1 MTQLKIEIVNNN
13 VVLINPSN
21 ETFEIHP
28 LWLRERAK
36 TEDLVDKYNDQR
48 LYDPTQL
55 DHTLKIKSASM
66 NNEHLN
72 IEFTDGVKFEYE
84 VNNLLY
90 EIDKKD
96 PIEKLILWDSDLAKK
111 PSVVY
116 EKNIFEKKDMYDLLQ
131 NFYKYGFVIF
141 KNVPTEDNYIVK
153 FANSIGTI
161 RPTNFG
167 ESFSVKSVPEPN
179 DLAYTSIALTP
190 HTDNPYRKPIPCIQL
205 LHCLENEVKGGLST
219 LVDGF
224 TVAEHLRK
232 KHYELF
238 DILTKTKVRFRFVD
252 KTIILENW
260 GELIELDQNN
270 KVKQVRYST
279 RLDYVP
285 ALSKKELEKFYEAR
299 KLIADLYTSSKFEI
313 KFKLEKG
320 DLLMMD
326 NHRLLHGRTSYNVSE
341 GKRYLKGCYIDH
353 DSTEGKLR
361 HLERKFELKWKK

>member
-1 MTQLKIEIVNNN
+1 MKLDIVKNN
-13 VVLINPSN
+13 VVFVSPSN
-21 ETFEIHP
+21 KNFEIHP
-28 LWLRERAK
+28 LWLRERVK
-36 TEDLVDKYNDQR
+36 TEDLVDKFNDQR
-48 LYDPTQL
+48 LYDPSQL
-55 DHTLKIKSASM
+55 DQNIKIKKASM
-66 NNEHLN
+66 NNGHLN
-72 IEFTDGVKFEYE
+72 IEFTDGIKFEYE

-90 EIDKKD
+90 EIDKKE
-96 PIEKLILWDSDLAKK
+96 PTENIVLWDSSLTKK
-111 PSVVY
+111 PPVVF
-116 EKNIFEKKDMYDLLQ
+116 KKDIFEKQIMYDVLQ

-141 KNVPTEDNYIVK
+141 KNVPVEENYIVN

-167 ESFSVKSVPEPN
+167 ESFSVKSVPQPN

-205 LHCLENEVKGGLST
+205 LHCLENEVKGGFST

-224 TVAEHLRK
+224 SVSEYLRNNYK
-232 KHYELF
+232 DLF
-238 DILTKTKVRFRFVD
+238 KILTKTKVRFRFVD

-260 GELIELDQNN
+260 GELIELDENN

-285 ALSKKELEKFYEAR
+285 ALEKKELEIFYEAR
-299 KLIADLYTSSKFEI
+299 KLIADLYASSKFEI
-313 KFKLEKG
+313 KFRLEKG

-326 NHRLLHGRTSYNVSE
+326 NHRLLHGRTSYDVSE

-361 HLERKFELKWKK
+361 YLERKFGLKWKK

>member
-1 MTQLKIEIVNNN
+1 MKIEIVENN
-13 VVLINPSN
+13 VILVKPSN
-21 ETFEIHP
+21 ENFELHP

-36 TEDLVDKYNDQR
+36 TENLVDKYNDQR
-48 LYDPTQL
+48 LYDPSQL
-55 DHTLKIKSASM
+55 DQNLKIKKASM
-66 NNEHLN
+66 SNGHLN
-72 IEFTDGVKFEYE
+72 IEFTDGVKFDYE

-90 EIDKKD
+90 EIGKKE
-96 PIEKLILWDSDLAKK
+96 PVENIVFWDSNLDKNPTAI
-111 PSVVY
+111 Y
-116 EKNIFEKKDMYDLLQ
+116 EENIFETKKMYDLLQ
-131 NFYKYGFVIF
+131 NFYMYGFVIF
-141 KNVPTEDNYIVK
+141 KKVPTEDNYIVK

-167 ESFSVKSVPEPN
+167 ESFSVKSIPEPN

-224 TVAEHLRK
+224 AVAEHLRK
-232 KHYELF
+232 NYQDIFK
-238 DILTKTKVRFRFVD
+238 ILTKTKVRFRFVD

-260 GELIELDQNN
+260 GELIELDENN
-270 KVKQVRYST
+270 KIKQVRYST

-285 ALSKKELEKFYEAR
+285 ALAKKELKLFYEAR
-299 KLIADLYTSSKFEI
+299 KLISNLYASSKFEI
-313 KFKLEKG
+313 RFKLDKG

-326 NHRLLHGRTSYNVSE
+326 NHRLLHGRTAYDLSE

-361 HLERKFELKWKK
+361 HLERKFGLKWKK

>member
-1 MTQLKIEIVNNN
+1 MKIEVVKNN

-21 ETFEIHP
+21 ENFEIHP

-36 TEDLVDKYNDQR
+36 TEDLVDKHNDQR
-48 LYDPTQL
+48 LYDPSQL
-55 DHTLKIKSASM
+55 NQNLKIKKASM
-66 NNEHLN
+66 NNGHLN
-72 IEFTDGVKFEYE
+72 IEFTDGIKFKYE
-84 VNNLLY
+84 VDNLLY
-90 EIDKKD
+90 EIDKKE
-96 PIEKLILWDSDLAKK
+96 PIKEIVFWDSGLNKK
-111 PSVVY
+111 PIAFY
-116 EKNIFEKKDMYDLLQ
+116 EKDMFESKAMYDLLQ

-141 KNVPTEDNYIVK
+141 RNVPTEDNYIIK

-167 ESFSVKSVPEPN
+167 ESFSVKSVPKPN

-205 LHCLENEVKGGLST
+205 LHCLENEVQGGYST

-224 TVAEHLRK
+224 AVAEYLRK
-232 KHYELF
+232 NNQDLF
-238 DILTKTKVRFRFVD
+238 KTLSETKVRFRFVD

-260 GELIELDQNN
+260 GELIELDENDN
-270 KVKQVRYST
+270 IKQVRYST
-279 RLDYVP
+279 RLDFVP
-285 ALSKKELEKFYEAR
+285 ALNKKELEKFYEAR
-299 KLIADLYTSSKFEI
+299 KLIAELYASAKFEI

-326 NHRLLHGRTSYNVSE
+326 NHRLLHGRTSYDVNE
-341 GKRYLKGCYIDH
+341 GKRYLKGCYIDY

-361 HLERKFELKWKK
+361 HLERKFGLKWKK

>member
-1 MTQLKIEIVNNN
+1 MKIELVKNN
-13 VVLINPSN
+13 VVLINSSN
-21 ETFEIHP
+21 ENFEIHP

-48 LYDPTQL
+48 LYDPSQL
-55 DHTLKIKSASM
+55 DQNLKIKKASM
-66 NNEHLN
+66 NNGHLN

-90 EIDKKD
+90 EINKKE
-96 PIEKLILWDSDLAKK
+96 PITEIVFWDSGLNKK
-111 PSVVY
+111 PIVFY
-116 EKNIFEKKDMYDLLQ
+116 EKDMFESKVMYDLLQ

-141 KNVPTEDNYIVK
+141 KNVPTEDNYIIK

-167 ESFSVKSVPEPN
+167 ESFSVKSVPKPN

-224 TVAEHLRK
+224 AVAEYLK
-232 KHYELF
+232 KNHQKIF
-238 DILTKTKVRFRFVD
+238 KILTKTKVRFRFVD
-252 KTIILENW
+252 ETIILENW
-260 GELIELDQNN
+260 GELIELDENS

-285 ALSKKELEKFYEAR
+285 ALEKNELKLFYEAR
-299 KLIADLYTSSKFEI
+299 KLIADLYASSKFEI
-313 KFKLEKG
+313 KFKLDKG

-326 NHRLLHGRTSYNVSE
+326 NHRLLHGRTSYDVGE

-361 HLERKFELKWKK
+361 HLERKFGLKWKK

>member
-1 MTQLKIEIVNNN
+1 MKIEIVENN
-13 VVLINPSN
+13 VVLVKPSN
-21 ETFEIHP
+21 ENFEIHP

-36 TEDLVDKYNDQR
+36 TENLVDKHNDQR
-48 LYDPTQL
+48 LYDPSQL
-55 DHTLKIKSASM
+55 DQNLKIKKASM
-66 NNEHLN
+66 SNGHLN
-72 IEFTDGVKFEYE
+72 VEFSDGVKFEYD
-84 VNNLLY
+84 VNSLLY
-90 EIDKKD
+90 EIDKKE
-96 PIEKLILWDSDLAKK
+96 PITDIYFWDSELNKK
-111 PSVVY
+111 PTVVY
-116 EKNIFEKKDMYDLLQ
+116 EKDIFETKAMYDLLQ
-131 NFYKYGFVIF
+131 DFYKYGFVIF

-167 ESFSVKSVPEPN
+167 ESFSVKSVPKPN

-205 LHCLENEVKGGLST
+205 LHCLENEVRGGLST
-219 LVDGF
+219 LVDGLA
-224 TVAEHLRK
+224 VAEYLRK
-232 KHYELF
+232 NHQDLF
-238 DILTKTKVRFRFVD
+238 KILTKTKVRFRFVD

-260 GELIELDQNN
+260 GALIELDENK

-285 ALSKKELEKFYEAR
+285 ALDKKELKIFYEAR
-299 KLIADLYTSSKFEI
+299 KLIAELYASTKFEI
-313 KFKLEKG
+313 RFKLEKG

-326 NHRLLHGRTSYNVSE
+326 NHRLLHGRTSYDVNE

-361 HLERKFELKWKK
+361 HLERKFGLK

>member
-1 MTQLKIEIVNNN
+1 MKIEVVNNN
-13 VVLINPSN
+13 VILVKPSKKN
-21 ETFEIHP
+21 FEIHP

-36 TEDLVDKYNDQR
+36 TNELVDKYNDQR
-48 LYDPTQL
+48 LYDPSQL
-55 DHTLKIKSASM
+55 DQNLKIQKAKMS
-66 NNEHLN
+66 NGHIE
-72 IEFTDGVKFEYE
+72 IEFTDGIKFKFE

-90 EIDKKD
+90 ELNKNE
-96 PIEKLILWDSDLAKK
+96 PIEDIVFWDSGLKKK
-111 PSVVY
+111 PEIMY
-116 EKNIFEKKDMYDLLQ
+116 EENIFEKKIMYDTLQ
-131 NFYKYGFVIF
+131 DFYRYGFVIF
-141 KNVPTEDNYIVK
+141 KNVPAEDNYIVK

-167 ESFSVKSVPEPN
+167 ESFSVKSIPKPN

-205 LHCLENEVKGGLST
+205 LHCIENEVQGGLST

-224 TVAEHLRK
+224 AVADHLK
-232 KHYELF
+232 KKYPDLF
-238 DILTKTKVRFRFVD
+238 KILTKTKVRFRFVD

-285 ALSKKELEKFYEAR
+285 AIEKKELEKFYQAR
-299 KLIADLYTSSKFEI
+299 KLISKLYSSSDFEI
-313 KFKLEKG
+313 RFKLQKG

-326 NHRLLHGRTSYNVSE
+326 NHRLLHGRTAYNANE
-341 GKRYLKGCYIDH
+341 GNRYLKGCYIDH
-353 DSTEGKLR
+353 DSTEGRLR
-361 HLERKFELKWKK
+361 HLERKFGLKWKK

>member
-1 MTQLKIEIVNNN
+1 MKIEIIKNN
-13 VVLINPSN
+13 VVLINHSKKN
-21 ETFEIHP
+21 FEIHP

-36 TEDLVDKYNDQR
+36 TEDLVDKHNDQR
-48 LYDPTQL
+48 LYDPSQL
-55 DHTLKIKSASM
+55 NQNLKIKKASLS
-66 NNEHLN
+66 NGHLN
-72 IEFTDGVKFEYE
+72 IEFTDGIKFKYE
-84 VNNLLY
+84 VVNLLY
-90 EIDKKD
+90 EIDKKE
-96 PIEKLILWDSDLAKK
+96 PIENLVFWDSRLNKK
-111 PSVVY
+111 PTIVY
-116 EKNIFEKKDMYDLLQ
+116 KNNIFETKAMYGLLQ
-131 NFYKYGFVIF
+131 DFYKYGFVIF
-141 KNVPTEDNYIVK
+141 KKVPVEDNFIVK

-205 LHCLENEVKGGLST
+205 LHCLENEVKGGFST

-224 TVAEHLRK
+224 AVAEYLRK
-232 KHYELF
+232 NYQDLF
-238 DILTKTKVRFRFVD
+238 KILTKTKVRFRFVD

-260 GELIELDQNN
+260 GELIELDENN

-285 ALSKKELEKFYEAR
+285 ALDKKELKKFYEAR
-299 KLIADLYTSSKFEI
+299 KLISELYASKKFEI
-313 KFKLEKG
+313 KFKLNKG
-320 DLLMMD
+320 DLIMMD
-326 NHRLLHGRTSYNVSE
+326 NHRLLHGRTSYDVNE

-361 HLERKFELKWKK
+361 HLERKFGLKWKK

>member
-1 MTQLKIEIVNNN
+1 VKIEIEENN
-13 VVLINPSN
+13 VVLVNPSN
-21 ETFEIHP
+21 ESFEIHP

-36 TEDLVDKYNDQR
+36 TENLVDKYNDQR
-48 LYDPTQL
+48 LYDPSQL
-55 DHTLKIKSASM
+55 DQKLEIKNASM
-66 NNEHLN
+66 SNGHLN

-84 VNNLLY
+84 VKSLLY
-90 EIDKKD
+90 EIDKKE
-96 PIEKLILWDSDLAKK
+96 PLENIILWDSNLNKK
-111 PSVVY
+111 PTALF
-116 EKNIFEKKDMYDLLQ
+116 KKDIFETKEMYDLLQ

-141 KNVPTEDNYIVK
+141 KNVPLEDNYIVN

-167 ESFSVKSVPEPN
+167 ESFSVRSIPEPN

-224 TVAEHLRK
+224 AVAEYLRK
-232 KHYELF
+232 NHQDIFK
-238 DILTKTKVRFRFVD
+238 ILTNTKVRFRFVD

-260 GELIELDQNN
+260 GELIELDENN

-285 ALSKKELEKFYEAR
+285 ALKKNELKLFYEAR
-299 KLIADLYTSSKFEI
+299 KLIADLYASSKFEI
-313 KFKLEKG
+313 RFKLDKG

-326 NHRLLHGRTSYNVSE
+326 NHRLLHGRTSYDVSE

-361 HLERKFELKWKK
+361 HLERKFSLKWKK

>member
-1 MTQLKIEIVNNN
+1 LKIEIVKNN
-13 VVLINPSN
+13 VVLVNSSN
-21 ETFEIHP
+21 ENFEIHP

-36 TEDLVDKYNDQR
+36 NENLVDKHNDQR
-48 LYDPTQL
+48 LYDPSQL
-55 DHTLKIKSASM
+55 DRNLKIKNASM
-66 NNEHLN
+66 NNGHVN
-72 IEFTDGVKFEYE
+72 IEFTDGIKFEYE
-84 VNNLLY
+84 VSNLLY
-90 EIDKKD
+90 ELDKKE
-96 PIEKLILWDSDLAKK
+96 PIEDLIFWDASLNKK
-111 PSVVY
+111 PMVNY
-116 EKNIFEKKDMYDLLQ
+116 EKNIFETKIMYDLLQ
-131 NFYKYGFVIF
+131 DFYKYGFVIF
-141 KNVPTEDNYIVK
+141 KKVPTEDNYIVK

-205 LHCLENEVKGGLST
+205 LHCIENEVKGGLST

-224 TVAEHLRK
+224 AVAEYLRK
-232 KHYELF
+232 NNQDLF
-238 DILTKTKVRFRFVD
+238 KILSETKVRFRFVD
-252 KTIILENW
+252 RTIILENW
-260 GELIELDQNN
+260 GELIELDENK

-285 ALSKKELEKFYEAR
+285 ALNKKKLEKFYEAR
-299 KLIADLYTSSKFEI
+299 KLIAELYASTKFEI
-313 KFKLEKG
+313 RFKLEKG

-326 NHRLLHGRTSYNVSE
+326 NHRLLHGRTSYDVNE

-361 HLERKFELKWKK
+361 HLERKFGLKWKK

>member
-1 MTQLKIEIVNNN
+1 MKIEIVENNI
-13 VVLINPSN
+13 VLVSPSN
-21 ETFEIHP
+21 ENFEIHP

-36 TEDLVDKYNDQR
+36 TENLVDKFNDQR
-48 LYDPTQL
+48 LYDPSQL
-55 DHTLKIKSASM
+55 DQNIKIKKASM
-66 NNEHLN
+66 NNGHLN
-72 IEFTDGVKFEYE
+72 IEFTDGIKFEYE

-90 EIDKKD
+90 EIDKKE
-96 PIEKLILWDSDLAKK
+96 PTENIVLWDSSLTKK
-111 PSVVY
+111 PTVVF
-116 EKNIFEKKDMYDLLQ
+116 KKDIFEKQIMYDVLQ

-141 KNVPTEDNYIVK
+141 KNVPVEENYIVN

-167 ESFSVKSVPEPN
+167 ESFSVKSVPQPN

-205 LHCLENEVKGGLST
+205 LHCLENEVKGGFST

-224 TVAEHLRK
+224 SVSEYLRSNYK
-232 KHYELF
+232 DLF
-238 DILTKTKVRFRFVD
+238 KILTKTKVRFRFVD

-260 GELIELDQNN
+260 GELIELDENN
-270 KVKQVRYST
+270 KVKHVRYST

-285 ALSKKELEKFYEAR
+285 ALEKKELEIFYEAR
-299 KLIADLYTSSKFEI
+299 KLIADLYASSKFEI
-313 KFKLEKG
+313 KFRLEKG

-326 NHRLLHGRTSYNVSE
+326 NHRLLHGRTSYDVSE

-361 HLERKFELKWKK
+361 YLERKFGLKWKK

>member
-1 MTQLKIEIVNNN
+1 MKIEIVENN
-13 VVLINPSN
+13 VILLNHSN
-21 ETFEIHP
+21 ENFEIHP

-36 TEDLVDKYNDQR
+36 TENLVDKFNDQR
-48 LYDPTQL
+48 LYDPSQL
-55 DHTLKIKSASM
+55 DQNIKIKKASM
-66 NNEHLN
+66 NNGHLN
-72 IEFTDGVKFEYE
+72 IEFTDGIKFEYE

-90 EIDKKD
+90 EIDKKE
-96 PIEKLILWDSDLAKK
+96 PTENIVLWDSSLTKK
-111 PSVVY
+111 PTVVF
-116 EKNIFEKKDMYDLLQ
+116 KKDIFEKQIMYDVLQ

-141 KNVPTEDNYIVK
+141 KTVPVEENYIVN

-167 ESFSVKSVPEPN
+167 ESFSVKSAPQPN

-205 LHCLENEVKGGLST
+205 LHCLENEVKGGFST

-224 TVAEHLRK
+224 SVSEYLRNNYK
-232 KHYELF
+232 DLF
-238 DILTKTKVRFRFVD
+238 KILTKTKVRFRFVD

-260 GELIELDQNN
+260 GELIELDENN

-285 ALSKKELEKFYEAR
+285 ALEKKELEIFYEAR
-299 KLIADLYTSSKFEI
+299 KLIADLYASSKFEI
-313 KFKLEKG
+313 KFRLEKG

-326 NHRLLHGRTSYNVSE
+326 NHRLLHGRTSYDVSE

-361 HLERKFELKWKK
+361 YLERKFGLKWKK

>member
-1 MTQLKIEIVNNN
+1 MKIEVVENN
-13 VVLINPSN
+13 VVLVKPSN
-21 ETFEIHP
+21 ENFEIHP

-36 TEDLVDKYNDQR
+36 TENLVDKFNDQR
-48 LYDPTQL
+48 LYDPSQL
-55 DHTLKIKSASM
+55 DSKLKIKKASM
-66 NNEHLN
+66 SNGHIN
-72 IEFTDGVKFEYE
+72 IEFSDGVKFKYE

-90 EIDKKD
+90 EIDRKE
-96 PIEKLILWDSDLAKK
+96 PVEKVFFWDSSLKK
-111 PSVVY
+111 IPTTVY
-116 EKNIFEKKDMYDLLQ
+116 KKEIFETKIMYDLLQ
-131 NFYKYGFVIF
+131 DFYKYGFVIF
-141 KNVPTEDNYIVK
+141 KDVPVEDDYVVK

-224 TVAEHLRK
+224 AVAEYLRENHK
-232 KHYELF
+232 NIFK
-238 DILTKTKVRFRFVD
+238 ILTNTKVRFRFVD

-260 GELIELDQNN
+260 GELIELDENN

-285 ALSKKELEKFYEAR
+285 ALEKDELKLFYEAR
-299 KLIADLYTSSKFEI
+299 KLIADLYASSKFEI
-313 KFKLEKG
+313 RFKLDKG

-326 NHRLLHGRTSYNVSE
+326 NHRLLHGRTSYDVSE

-361 HLERKFELKWKK
+361 HLERKFGLKWKR